1 MKTAILLT
9 VIFLAV
15 VGAILTVVFL
25 VIKNMN
31 AKLGGGDESVA
42 RDITE
47 AQKFLPF
54 EDIREDVI
62 VLPGNRYRAVLE
74 CGSVNYTLKT
84 AGERDLIESS
94 FQQFLNSLPC
104 PITFYTQ
111 TKLIDNSKQQ
121 AMLEE
126 SISHVLEDYPQM
138 AEYARQYQKDMAN
151 LSVVIGNSLQ
161 KKRYIIVPYDE
172 VNLLGE
178 LSEEEKVHYAAREV
192 RNRCNIIK
200 TNLDAVGVSS
210 TMLDTHGLVELVYS
224 SYHRDDYSFAE
235 AISSGEAFALFVDGE
250 KDRFAGRPDE
260 AALDQILMETINKL
274 QLSGLDAD
282 KDGKAVLESI
292 QTLRDEHAGYY
303 KEDREN
309 EQEE

>member
-9 VIFLAV
+9 VVFLAV
-15 VGAILTVVFL
+15 VGVILAVVMI

-31 AKLGGGDESVA
+31 AKLGGGDESTSP
-42 RDITE
+42 DITE

-84 AGERDLIESS
+84 AGERDLIEAS
-94 FQQFLNSLPC
+94 FQSFLNSLPC
-104 PITFYTQ
+104 PITIYTQ
-111 TKLIDNSKQQ
+111 TKLIDNTKQQ
-121 AMLEE
+121 AALEA
-126 SISHVLEDYPQM
+126 SIAHVLEDYPQM
-138 AEYARQYQKDMAN
+138 TEYARQYQKDMAN

-178 LSEEEKVHYAAREV
+178 LSDEEKVHYAAREI

-210 TMLDTHGLVELVYS
+210 TILDTHGLVELVYS

-235 AISSGEAFALFVDGE
+235 AISNGEAFALFVDGV
-250 KDRFAGRPDE
+250 KDKLAERPE
-260 AALDQILMETINKL
+260 EGALDQILMETINKL
-274 QLSGLDAD
+274 QLGGLDASE
-282 KDGKAVLESI
+282 DGKAVLENI
-292 QTLRDEHAGYY
+292 QKLRDDHAGYY
-303 KEDREN
+303 KGVSDN
-309 EQEE
+309 G